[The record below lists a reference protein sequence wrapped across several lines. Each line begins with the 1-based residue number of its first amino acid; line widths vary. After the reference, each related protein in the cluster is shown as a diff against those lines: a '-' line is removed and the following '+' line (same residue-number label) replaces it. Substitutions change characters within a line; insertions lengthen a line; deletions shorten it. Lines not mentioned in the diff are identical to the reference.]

1 MYNAHSRSSLSPAYT
16 RTIIASF
23 GVKNN
28 KNLNQVVQK
37 IEQNSAAK
45 GMPQVKG
52 NRAVEVSSADEAVSF
67 YSKALTIV
75 VTSAMV

>member
-1 MYNAHSRSSLSPAYT
+1 MYNTHSRSSLSPAYT
-16 RTIIASF
+16 RTIIAGF

-37 IEQNSAAK
+37 IEQNSATK

-52 NRAVEVSSADEAVSF
+52 NRAVEVSSADEAVS
-67 YSKALTIV
+67 YYYCRDQRYCLV
-75 VTSAMV
+75 